1 MRSDTECRDKVI
13 RCVREYEKNHKN
25 IIHNRI
31 LYNSIHTAYVFCL
44 SVHFWWREYYSANG
58 WILATV
64 LIFSLCVKKIIRNNY
79 SKNVDIA
86 RITLLV
92 LNFVLI
98 GIMFFVFGLV
108 LNF

>member
-1 MRSDTECRDKVI
+1 MK
-13 RCVREYEKNHKN
+13 K
-25 IIHNRI
+25 IIKTLFI
-31 LYNSIHTAYVFCL
+31 IGYFIIQFIPLTFFCL
-44 SVHFWWREYYSANG
+44 SFWWREYYSANG